1 LKYLVLLGDGMA
13 DFPVDELGN
22 RTALEA
28 ARCPA
33 MDQAAQ
39 EGICG
44 LYKPIPD
51 HLPAGSDIGN
61 LSVFGYNPDECFTG
75 RAPLEAVN
83 QGIAL
88 ADDQLAFRCNLVTL
102 DTDHM
107 RDFTAG
113 HISSEEAAELMEYL
127 NREMGGDDCR
137 FVAGVGYRHLC
148 LVTPSASEFDA
159 LADLSCTPPHDITN
173 QVYAPHLPQGPQA
186 SYIVDMIHR
195 AQQLLPDHPVNQ
207 KRVSDG
213 KPPANSIW
221 LWGQGKAPNM
231 TTYAERYGLTGAVI
245 SAVDLVNGIGRA
257 AGLEVVHVPGATGYL
272 DTDYEGKVRGAL
284 EALDRLDFVYLH
296 VEAPDETAHE
306 GRADLK
312 VQAIE
317 DFDGRVVAP
326 CLEYGRKQGDLRVV
340 IAPDHI
346 TSIAGGPVPF
356 VLWGQD
362 IAPNGVDSYTEAA
375 AAHAGVLYPKG
386 HDLVPSMFNQSPL
399 PGAH

>member
-1 LKYLVLLGDGMA
+1 MA

-28 ARCPA
+28 AHCPA

-61 LSVFGYNPDECFTG
+61 LSVFGYNPDDCFTG

-88 ADDQLAFRCNLVTL
+88 ADNQLAFRCNLVTL
-102 DTDHM
+102 DADNM
-107 RDFTAG
+107 CDFTAG
-113 HISSEEAAELMEYL
+113 HISSEESAELIDYL
-127 NREMGGDDCR
+127 NEEIGSEVCR
-137 FVAGVGYRHLC
+137 FVAGVGYRHIC
-148 LVTPSASEFDA
+148 LVTPSALDFDA
-159 LADLSCTPPHDITN
+159 LAALSCTPPHDITN
-173 QVYAPHLPQGPQA
+173 KTYTPYLPQGEHA
-186 SYIVDMIHR
+186 EYIVEMIIR
-195 AQQLLPDHPVNQ
+195 SQELLPSHPVNR
-207 KRVSDG
+207 KRVSEG
-213 KPPANSIW
+213 KPPANSVW

-231 TTYAERYGLTGAVI
+231 TTYEERYGLSGAVI

-272 DTDYEGKVRGAL
+272 DTDYEGKVEGAL
-284 EALDRLDFVYLH
+284 EALSRLDFVYLH

-317 DFDGRVVAP
+317 DFDARVVAP
-326 CLEYGRKQGDLRVV
+326 CMEYARKQGDLRVV

-346 TSIAGGPVPF
+346 TSIASRTHAGGPVPF
-356 VLWGQD
+356 ILWGRD
-362 IAPNGVDSYTEAA
+362 LTPNGVEIYTETAA
-375 AAHAGVLYPKG
+375 AEAGVLYPQG
-386 HDLVPSMFNQSPL
+386 HELVPSMFGESPI
-399 PGAH
+399 PGTP